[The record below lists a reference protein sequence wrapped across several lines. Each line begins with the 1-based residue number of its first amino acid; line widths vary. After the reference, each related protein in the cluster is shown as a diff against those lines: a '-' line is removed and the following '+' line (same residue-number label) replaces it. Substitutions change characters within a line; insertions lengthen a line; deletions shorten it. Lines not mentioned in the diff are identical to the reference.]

1 MNSLSWMIYGAG
13 VLGNIQGVLIG
24 GAIASGVAI
33 VVFIVA
39 SIIGAEDGD
48 VEPGTWK
55 KGIRW
60 TWVPVVI
67 SLFAAL
73 IPSSSTI
80 YLMAA
85 SEAGEAV
92 VSSPDAKDMLNDLKS
107 IIRKKLKEELG
118 ATDKPENT

>member
-13 VLGNIQGVLIG
+13 VLGNIQGVFVAA
-24 GAIASGVAI
+24 AIVSGVAI
-33 VVFIVA
+33 AIFIGFSA
-39 SIIGAEDGD
+39 MAADIGDA
-48 VEPGTWK
+48 PAGTWS
-55 KGIRW
+55 KGVRW
-60 TWVPVVI
+60 SWVPLVFGLV
-67 SLFAAL
+67 SAV

-92 VSSPDAKDMLNDLKS
+92 VSSPDAKEMLTDLKS

-118 ATDKPENT
+118 NP